1 MNQEAWK
8 SMGIKQAESGKKHSA
23 AAHGLNRQ
31 GTFFRLTPGAAGSI
45 RYFVTAI
52 LALLLWFAL
61 YSVIE
66 PTAQKITFDLLSLKK
81 GSPAGDAVEFFL
93 YDTAKILLL
102 LVLMIYVIS

>member
-8 SMGIKQAESGKKHSA
+8 SMGINQAESGKKHSA

-52 LALLLWFAL
+52 LALLL
-61 YSVIE
+61 
-66 PTAQKITFDLLSLKK
+66 
-81 GSPAGDAVEFFL
+81 
-93 YDTAKILLL
+93 
-102 LVLMIYVIS
+102 

>member
-8 SMGIKQAESGKKHSA
+8 SMGINQAESGKKHSA

-81 GSPAGDAVEFFL
+81 ALPQETPSNSSCTTRPKF
-93 YDTAKILLL
+93 
-102 LVLMIYVIS
+102 SCCSSS